1 MTKSQATAGGNNY
14 PENGLVKAD
23 EGDAFAAHGEGHHS
37 NVSHTVALIKVN
49 KRCERFAVLGED
61 YHPCV
66 RHL

>member
-1 MTKSQATAGGNNY
+1 MTKSRAPTGGNNY

-23 EGDAFAAHGEGHHS
+23 EGDAFAAHGGGHHS
-37 NVSHTVALIKVN
+37 NVSHTAALIKVN
-49 KRCERFAVLGED
+49 KRDSFAVLGED